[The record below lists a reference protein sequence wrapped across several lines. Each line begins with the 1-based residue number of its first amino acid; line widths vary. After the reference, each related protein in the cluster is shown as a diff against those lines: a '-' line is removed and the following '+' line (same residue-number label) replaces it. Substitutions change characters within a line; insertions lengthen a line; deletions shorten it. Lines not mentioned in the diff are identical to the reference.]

1 MDLQGPVRFMQM
13 RNEIDIWNILH
24 DGDITAAGKGHNN
37 SYTLFVSIPYLRR
50 RLAPLGDSFVL
61 ALKGVRQ
68 IAFQNFDGTISTIED
83 EMNLSTPEILRTD
96 SESMPIS
103 VETTTGKLLL
113 DFEGIEFRLDTGQ
126 PVDFETLETVCRDYW
141 DEWRKKSERKP

>member
-1 MDLQGPVRFMQM
+1 M

-24 DGDITAAGKGHNN
+24 DGDITAVEKGLNS

-50 RLAPLGDSFVL
+50 RLKPLGDSFVL
-61 ALKGVRQ
+61 ALAGVRQ

-83 EMNLSTPEILRTD
+83 ELNLSTPEILRTD

-103 VETTTGKLLL
+103 VETTTGKLIL

-126 PVDFETLETVCRDYW
+126 AVDFETILTVCRGYW
-141 DEWRKKSERKP
+141 AEWRKKTERKS